1 MKITEKRFR
10 IKNKKKQ
17 IIIKN
22 KGIKLRQIETKNNQ
36 LKIKIYNGATFYKLP
51 NKRKRNIK
59 KKLGLNLPIG
69 VYIPTKKLG
78 ISIHNSERF
87 QKRQR
92 KKRALAE
99 AKQRKKPK
107 LSDAQKSKA
116 KKAAKLK
123 KKLRK
128 LKYK

>member
-1 MKITEKRFR
+1 LKITEQSFR

-17 IIIKN
+17 IIINN
-22 KGIKLRQIETKNNQ
+22 KGIKLRQIKTKNNQ
-36 LKIKIYNGATFYKLP
+36 LQIRIYNGTTLYQLP
-51 NKRKRNIK
+51 NNKKRNLK
-59 KKLGLNLPIG
+59 KKLGLNLPVG

-107 LSDAQKSKA
+107 LTAAQKSKA